1 MGYLI
6 IAKKENRLHFH
17 LKTEQVL
24 RVEVHEEKDV
34 IKKSAN
40 VVVNPGETIV
50 LAETDGPG
58 EINSFWFGGVV
69 TNSFILR
76 IYWDEQLYPSVEC
89 PLAAFFGYAYEN
101 ALTDLDGKYRF

>member
-34 IKKSAN
+34 IKK
-40 VVVNPGETIV
+40 VPMLRLI
-50 LAETDGPG
+50 LAK
-58 EINSFWFGGVV
+58 
-69 TNSFILR
+69 R
-76 IYWDEQLYPSVEC
+76 LY
-89 PLAAFFGYAYEN
+89 
-101 ALTDLDGKYRF
+101 